1 MILSVKGANKSIGEV
16 EVFDVY
22 KHKDS
27 KDLSVALEIEFIQK
41 EKTLS
46 SEDINILMNQVIK
59 NVESSIG
66 AKLRSM

>member
-1 MILSVKGANKSIGEV
+1 MIVVKEANKGIGEV

-22 KHKDS
+22 EHKDS
-27 KDLSVALEIEFIQK
+27 KDLSVAIEIEFIQK

-66 AKLRSM
+66 EKLRSM